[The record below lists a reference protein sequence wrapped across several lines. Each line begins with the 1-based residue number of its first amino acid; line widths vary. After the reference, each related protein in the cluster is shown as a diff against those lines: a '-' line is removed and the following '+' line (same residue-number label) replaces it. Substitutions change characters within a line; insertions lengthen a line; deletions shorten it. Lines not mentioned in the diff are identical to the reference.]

1 MTPTTFDSAAYKET
15 TREQWQDAAGA
26 WHRWDPV
33 FDRWLGEATQ
43 RMLDLAQVGEGT
55 RVLDI
60 AAGSGGQSLE
70 AARRGA
76 VVLATDISS
85 NILDEAA
92 AAARAAG
99 LAGIA
104 TRVMDGESLDVEPGS
119 FDAAI
124 SRLGLMYLPDKLG
137 ALAAAREAL
146 RVGGRYAAI
155 VFSEPERNRFFS
167 VPISIIRR
175 NAELPPPGPGLPGPF
190 SATNLARAPRAGRL
204 PRGAGATARRAPPAR
219 LGRRVHPARAG
230 VVRRAAPDARQ
241 ARRGRRVRQPG
252 PRSRSRSGSSRR
264 RTGSPARANCWWV
277 QGRSRRIERR
287 PGRSIA

>member
-43 RMLDLAQVGEGT
+43 LMLDLAQVGEGT

-99 LAGIA
+99 LAGVA

-167 VPISIIRR
+167 VPISIIRT

-190 SATNLARAPRAGRL
+190 SATNLAQLLEAAGFHDVEVHRVDAPLRL
-204 PRGAGATARRAPPAR
+204 ASAAECAQLERESFGALHQMLSGVSPDEREAAWAEIERE
-219 LGRRVHPARAG
+219 LGRFEGPDGFVGPCELLVAAG
-230 VVRRAAPDARQ
+230 TAP
-241 ARRGRRVRQPG
+241 
-252 PRSRSRSGSSRR
+252 
-264 RTGSPARANCWWV
+264 
-277 QGRSRRIERR
+277 
-287 PGRSIA
+287 

>member
-1 MTPTTFDSAAYKET
+1 MTPTTFDPAAYKET

-43 RMLDLAQVGEGT
+43 RMLDAAHVGEGT

-124 SRLGLMYLPDKLG
+124 SRLGVMYLPDKLG

-155 VFSEPERNRFFS
+155 VFSEPEHNRFFS

-190 SATNLARAPRAGRL
+190 SAKSLADLLEQAGFHEVQVQRVEAPLRL
-204 PRGAGATARRAPPAR
+204 ASAAECTQLERESFGALHQMLAKLEQPAREATWAEIEAALGEFESGGAFSGPCELLVGAGTK
-219 LGRRVHPARAG
+219 
-230 VVRRAAPDARQ
+230 
-241 ARRGRRVRQPG
+241 
-252 PRSRSRSGSSRR
+252 
-264 RTGSPARANCWWV
+264 
-277 QGRSRRIERR
+277 
-287 PGRSIA
+287 

>member
-26 WHRWDPV
+26 WHRGDPV

-43 RMLDLAQVGEGT
+43 LMLDLAQVADGT

-99 LAGIA
+99 LAGVA

-190 SATNLARAPRAGRL
+190 SATNLAELLEEAGFREVQVQRLDAPLRL
-204 PRGAGATARRAPPAR
+204 ASAAECTQLERESFGALHQMLAKLDQPAREATWAEIEAALEEFEGADGFTGPCELLVGAGTK
-219 LGRRVHPARAG
+219 
-230 VVRRAAPDARQ
+230 
-241 ARRGRRVRQPG
+241 
-252 PRSRSRSGSSRR
+252 
-264 RTGSPARANCWWV
+264 
-277 QGRSRRIERR
+277 
-287 PGRSIA
+287 

>member
-1 MTPTTFDSAAYKET
+1 MTPTAFDPAAYKET

-33 FDRWLGEATQ
+33 FDRWLGDATQ
-43 RMLDLAQVGEGT
+43 RMLDAAQVGEGT

-76 VVLATDISS
+76 LVLATDISS

-155 VFSEPERNRFFS
+155 VFSEPEHSRFFS

-175 NAELPPPGPGLPGPF
+175 NAELPPPNPGLPGPF
-190 SATNLARAPRAGRL
+190 SATNLGDLLEQAGFHEVQVQRVEAPLRLASAAECTQLERESFGALHQMLAKLDEAAREATWAEIEVALGEFEAADGFTGPCEL
-204 PRGAGATARRAPPAR
+204 LVGAGTK
-219 LGRRVHPARAG
+219 
-230 VVRRAAPDARQ
+230 
-241 ARRGRRVRQPG
+241 
-252 PRSRSRSGSSRR
+252 
-264 RTGSPARANCWWV
+264 
-277 QGRSRRIERR
+277 
-287 PGRSIA
+287 

>member
-1 MTPTTFDSAAYKET
+1 MTPTTFDPAVYKET

-43 RMLDLAQVGEGT
+43 RMLDLAHVAEGT

-146 RVGGRYAAI
+146 RAGGRYAAI

-190 SATNLARAPRAGRL
+190 SATNLAGLLEEAGFREVQVQRLEAPLRLASAAECTQLERESFGALHQMLAGLDERRREATWTEIEVAL
-204 PRGAGATARRAPPAR
+204 REFEADGEFSGPCELLVGAGTK
-219 LGRRVHPARAG
+219 
-230 VVRRAAPDARQ
+230 
-241 ARRGRRVRQPG
+241 
-252 PRSRSRSGSSRR
+252 
-264 RTGSPARANCWWV
+264 
-277 QGRSRRIERR
+277 
-287 PGRSIA
+287 

>member
-1 MTPTTFDSAAYKET
+1 MTPTTFDPAVYKET

-43 RMLDLAQVGEGT
+43 LMLDLAQVGEGT

-85 NILDEAA
+85 NILDEAV

-119 FDAAI
+119 FDAAV

-190 SATNLARAPRAGRL
+190 SATNLGELLEKAGFREVQAQRLDAPLRLASAAECTQLERESFGALHQMLAKLEQPAREATWAEIEAALGEFESGGAFSGPCEL
-204 PRGAGATARRAPPAR
+204 LVGAGTK
-219 LGRRVHPARAG
+219 
-230 VVRRAAPDARQ
+230 
-241 ARRGRRVRQPG
+241 
-252 PRSRSRSGSSRR
+252 
-264 RTGSPARANCWWV
+264 
-277 QGRSRRIERR
+277 
-287 PGRSIA
+287 

>member
-1 MTPTTFDSAAYKET
+1 MTPTTFDPAVYKET

-43 RMLDLAQVGEGT
+43 LMLDLAQVGKRT

-119 FDAAI
+119 FDAAV

-190 SATNLARAPRAGRL
+190 SATNLGELLEKAGFREVQAQRLDAPLRLASAAECTQLERESFGALHQMLAKLEQPAREATWAEIEAALGEFESGGAFSGPCEL
-204 PRGAGATARRAPPAR
+204 LVGAGTK
-219 LGRRVHPARAG
+219 
-230 VVRRAAPDARQ
+230 
-241 ARRGRRVRQPG
+241 
-252 PRSRSRSGSSRR
+252 
-264 RTGSPARANCWWV
+264 
-277 QGRSRRIERR
+277 
-287 PGRSIA
+287 

>member
-1 MTPTTFDSAAYKET
+1 MAVPNFDPVAYKET
-15 TREQWQDAAGA
+15 TRVQWQDAATS

-43 RMLDLAQVGEGT
+43 RMLDLAHVGEGT
-55 RVLDI
+55 RLLDI

-85 NILDEAA
+85 SILDEAA

-99 LAGIA
+99 LSTIA

-137 ALAAAREAL
+137 ALAAAKEAL
-146 RVGGRYAAI
+146 RPGGRYAAI
-155 VFSEPERNRFFS
+155 VFAEPERNRFFS

-190 SATNLARAPRAGRL
+190 STTNLGEL
-204 PRGAGATARRAPPAR
+204 LEGAGFQDVEVHRVEAPLRLATAAECTRLERESFGALHQMLAGLDESAR
-219 LGRRVHPARAG
+219 EATWAEIEVALREFETDAEFSGPCELLVGAG
-230 VVRRAAPDARQ
+230 
-241 ARRGRRVRQPG
+241 
-252 PRSRSRSGSSRR
+252 
-264 RTGSPARANCWWV
+264 TN
-277 QGRSRRIERR
+277 
-287 PGRSIA
+287 

>member
-1 MTPTTFDSAAYKET
+1 MTATTFDLVVYKET
-15 TREQWQDAAGA
+15 TRVQWQDAADA

-43 RMLDLAQVGEGT
+43 LMLDLAQVGEGT

-99 LAGIA
+99 LAGVA

-190 SATNLARAPRAGRL
+190 SATNLAELLEEAGFREVQVQRLDAPLRLASAGECTQLERESFGAL
-204 PRGAGATARRAPPAR
+204 HQMLAKLDQPAREATWAEIEAELEEFESADGFTGPCELLVGAGTK
-219 LGRRVHPARAG
+219 
-230 VVRRAAPDARQ
+230 
-241 ARRGRRVRQPG
+241 
-252 PRSRSRSGSSRR
+252 
-264 RTGSPARANCWWV
+264 
-277 QGRSRRIERR
+277 
-287 PGRSIA
+287 